1 MAVDLS
7 SDFRALAASMPRAPA
22 ASRVAIEGERTP
34 AYVGAFT
41 AACGDVGRS
50 TAMTRRSLA
59 ELGDLVRRS
68 SIFADPAEK
77 IAHLMQATS
86 DELSRAMGALR
97 AAKAAHLEPH
107 RGRGKP
113 RLCFAHCA
121 AIEAALAGELDAL
134 GRAFKAVMRER
145 SEAVKRQA
153 ERRELFGKSRATD
166 EAKPQRQR
174 VPVFEATSKG
184 APGALPRPAGTV
196 SSGGGGVSGLGA
208 AQSGAAQQQ
217 QQQQQQML
225 IPDDQYA
232 TTRADGSA
240 RIEAQVAEI
249 SSIFGRVS
257 ALIKDQGE
265 SVERIE
271 FNVEAAHADV
281 ESAQQALMTKL
292 ENMSSNTATALKV
305 GGIICATL
313 FAYVL
318 IV

>member
-121 AIEAALAGELDAL
+121 AIEAALAGELDEL

-166 EAKPQRQR
+166 EARPQRQR
-174 VPVFEATSKG
+174 VPVFETTSKRE
-184 APGALPRPAGTV
+184 PGALPRPAGTV

-217 QQQQQQML
+217 QQQQQML

-232 TTRADGSA
+232 ERRADASA
-240 RIEAQVAEI
+240 QIEAQVAEI